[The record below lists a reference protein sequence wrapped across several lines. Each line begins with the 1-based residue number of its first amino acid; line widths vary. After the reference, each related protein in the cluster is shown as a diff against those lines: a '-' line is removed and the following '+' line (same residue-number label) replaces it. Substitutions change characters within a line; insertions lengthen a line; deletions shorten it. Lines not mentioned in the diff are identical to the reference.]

1 MGTQNSL
8 HDWHSIKGQVGT
20 LRSTPEV
27 QQQMCLKLK
36 NDRQLQHTGAKAAAK
51 SLSNSTS
58 TKDPLVFSTV
68 IEGKQLQ
75 SEIQRAWVTSLC
87 IDPGDLGVQVSRQLQ
102 HC

>member
-8 HDWHSIKGQVGT
+8 HDWHSIKGQVET

-27 QQQMCLKLK
+27 QQQMCLK
-36 NDRQLQHTGAKAAAK
+36 LQHTGAKAAAK